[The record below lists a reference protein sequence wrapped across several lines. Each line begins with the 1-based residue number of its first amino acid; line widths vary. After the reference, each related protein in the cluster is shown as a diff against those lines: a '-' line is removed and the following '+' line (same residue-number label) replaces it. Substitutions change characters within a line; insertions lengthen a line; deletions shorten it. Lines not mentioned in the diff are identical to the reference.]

1 LSLNNNQLRGHYVS
15 SGHPTLQISSDIPEE
30 FDDPCDHRALAF
42 DYFEQAYTVWLD
54 LIDDFVEPNQY
65 LEDRYG
71 QCFLGLYFV
80 SINLIA
86 TTARKNERVQTDL
99 EEQTNLL
106 VKAKAEFTKLKSSAV
121 TIIFLLH

>member
-1 LSLNNNQLRGHYVS
+1 MS
-15 SGHPTLQISSDIPEE
+15 SGHPTLQIPSDIPEE

-71 QCFLGLYFV
+71 RLPIHVY
-80 SINLIA
+80 
-86 TTARKNERVQTDL
+86 
-99 EEQTNLL
+99 LL
-106 VKAKAEFTKLKSSAV
+106 M
-121 TIIFLLH
+121 IF

>member
-1 LSLNNNQLRGHYVS
+1 MS
-15 SGHPTLQISSDIPEE
+15 SGHPTLQIPSDIPEE

-71 QCFLGLYFV
+71 RLPIHVY
-80 SINLIA
+80 
-86 TTARKNERVQTDL
+86 
-99 EEQTNLL
+99 LL
-106 VKAKAEFTKLKSSAV
+106 MVFQLSP
-121 TIIFLLH
+121 